1 MAQGISVHV
10 GLNKVD
16 PKQYEGWDGQLTA
29 CEADAKDMVALAKKQ
44 GFKSSTLLLTK
55 DATAEGLSDAILG
68 AARTLKSGDF
78 PAAVQ
83 VPQPDRLV

>member
-16 PKQYEGWDGQLTA
+16 PKQYEGWDGQLNA

-44 GFKSSTLLLTK
+44 GFKSSTLLLSK
-55 DATAEGLSDAILG
+55 DASAKGL
-68 AARTLKSGDF
+68 
-78 PAAVQ
+78 
-83 VPQPDRLV
+83 